1 MQPVNKALA
10 NPLTPHFSNLACALL
25 INAQRTD
32 EDDLSSNFVH
42 SSYAALIALVK
53 HSCASSTET
62 IKLLLILFLEM
73 LEKTVSL
80 PSLDLSRNKDT

>member
-1 MQPVNKALA
+1 MCDYFTGILLTSLKDKSKVSKNSCAAIEKLAESLQPVNKALA

-42 SSYAALIALVK
+42 SSYAALIALV
-53 HSCASSTET
+53 
-62 IKLLLILFLEM
+62 
-73 LEKTVSL
+73 
-80 PSLDLSRNKDT
+80 